1 MRILVVE
8 DEPKLNR
15 IIVDR
20 LVKEHYSVDGAMDG
34 DEAMDYLR
42 LGEYDAIVL
51 DIMLPGRSGIEILQ
65 DLRGRGDKTPVL
77 LLTAR
82 DRVEDRVA
90 GLDAGADDYLVKP
103 FAFDELLA
111 RIRVLIRRGSDS
123 VSNVFTVAD
132 LTVDCDARTVNRDG
146 REISLAAK
154 EFDILEYMIRNE
166 GKVLPKEKIISHVW
180 NYDYEGS
187 SNVIEVYMRY
197 LRKKL
202 DDEFELKLIHTVRGA
217 GYVLR
222 VMEEKPKIT
231 EVDVK
236 EKR

>member
-65 DLRGRGDKTPVL
+65 VLRGRGDKTPVL

-146 REISLAAK
+146 REIFLAAK

-166 GKVLPKEKIISHVW
+166 GKVLSKEKIISHVW